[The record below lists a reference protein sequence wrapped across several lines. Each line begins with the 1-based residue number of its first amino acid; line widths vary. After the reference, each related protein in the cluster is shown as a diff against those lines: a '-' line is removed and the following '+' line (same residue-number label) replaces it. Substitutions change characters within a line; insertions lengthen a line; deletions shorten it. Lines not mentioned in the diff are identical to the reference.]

1 MIADTLVYE
10 KNNNNIRLAALDN
23 GDLVEFDLYNE
34 SNAIEGN
41 IYLGRIK
48 KKLDLANGHTGFLVD
63 IGDEEAAF
71 LNAFEF
77 DLKEISMSEGQSIV
91 VQVSQEKRAE
101 KGAKVVRNIQ
111 LVGTTLVY
119 RPFKMGVDVS
129 SKIED
134 KELAKT
140 YKTAVWNN
148 ITGQEGW
155 ALRTAAVEFAVE
167 DVLEEMVKLRNM
179 YENIRIK
186 ARNATAPALLYVR
199 ENPLY
204 EYIRR
209 YKDTLTTVVVNN
221 HNLLNELENILGEDM
236 AKYNAKP
243 FAEYGLDEQL
253 IDALNR
259 TIALKSGGSI
269 HIEQTRACVTVDVD
283 TADLKSGGNV
293 SKANDEA
300 AVEIARQIRLKN
312 LSGKIIID
320 FAGSSEYR
328 FMKSVIDI
336 LQTALADDPCRAR
349 VLGLSKAGNIEIL
362 RQRRRPSIL
371 DLYTQECSACQGTGR
386 VEK

>member
-1 MIADTLVYE
+1 MIADTLIYE
-10 KNNNNIRLAALDN
+10 KNGNSVRLASLDN
-23 GDLVEFDLYNE
+23 GQMVEFDLFNE
-34 SNAIEGN
+34 NNAIEGN

-48 KKLDLANGHTGFLVD
+48 KKIDLANGHTGFLVD
-63 IGDEEAAF
+63 IGDNETAF
-71 LNAFEF
+71 LNAFEH
-77 DLKEISMSEGQSIV
+77 DLKEINMSEGQSIV

-111 LVGTTLVY
+111 IVGTTLVY

-155 ALRTAAVEFAVE
+155 ALRTASVEFSTDE
-167 DVLEEMVKLRNM
+167 VLEEMVKLRNI
-179 YENIRIK
+179 YEAIRIK

-209 YKDTLTTVVVNN
+209 YKDTLKHVVVNN
-221 HNLLNELENILGEDM
+221 HNLINELENILGDGM
-236 AKYNAKP
+236 AVYEATP
-243 FAEYGLDEQL
+243 FTEYGLDEQ
-253 IDALNR
+253 IIEALNK
-259 TIALKSGGSI
+259 TTSLKSGGNI
-269 HIEQTRACVTVDVD
+269 HIEQTRACVTIDVD

-300 AVEIARQIRLKN
+300 AIEIARQIRLKN

-336 LQTALADDPCRAR
+336 LQTELADDPSRAR

-362 RQRRRPSIL
+362 RQRRIPALIEL
-371 DLYTQECSACQGTGR
+371 FTQDCSACQGTGR

>member
-1 MIADTLVYE
+1 MIADTLIYE
-10 KNNNNIRLAALDN
+10 KNGNNVRLASLDN
-23 GDLVEFDLYNE
+23 SQMVEFDLFNE
-34 SNAIEGN
+34 NNAIEGN
-41 IYLGRIK
+41 IYLARIK
-48 KKLDLANGHTGFLVD
+48 KKIDLANGHTGFLVD

-71 LNAFEF
+71 LNAFEH
-77 DLKEISMSEGQSIV
+77 DMKETNMNEGQSIV

-111 LVGTTLVY
+111 IVGTTLVY

-140 YKTAVWNN
+140 YKSAVWNN

-155 ALRTAAVEFAVE
+155 ALRTASVEFPVE
-167 DVLEEMVKLRNM
+167 DVLEEMVKLRNI
-179 YENIRIK
+179 YEAIRVK
-186 ARNATAPALLYVR
+186 ARNASAPALLYVR

-209 YKDTLTTVVVNN
+209 YKDTLKNVVVNN
-221 HNLLNELENILGEDM
+221 RNLLNELENILGDDM
-236 AKYNAKP
+236 AVYNANP
-243 FAEYGLDEQL
+243 FKEYGLDEQL
-253 IDALNR
+253 IDALKR
-259 TIALKSGGSI
+259 TVALKSGGNI
-269 HIEQTRACVTVDVD
+269 HVEQTRACVTIDVD

-336 LQTALADDPCRAR
+336 LQTELADDPCRAK

-362 RQRRRPSIL
+362 RQRRRPSLL
-371 DLYTQECSACQGTGR
+371 DTFTQECSSCQGTGR

>member
-1 MIADTLVYE
+1 MIANTLVYE
-10 KNNNNIRLAALDN
+10 KNNNEIRLAALDN
-23 GDLVEFDLYNE
+23 GSMVEFDIYNE
-34 SNAIEGN
+34 NNAVEGN

-48 KKLDLANGHTGFLVD
+48 KKINLANNHTGFLVD
-63 IGDEEAAF
+63 IGDEEEAF
-71 LNAFEF
+71 LNAYEH
-77 DLKEISMSEGQSIV
+77 DLKEINMSEGQSIV

-111 LVGTTLVY
+111 IVGTTLVY
-119 RPFKMGVDVS
+119 RPFKMGVEVS

-134 KELAKT
+134 KELAKE
-140 YKTAVWNN
+140 YKNAVWNN

-155 ALRTAAVEFAVE
+155 ALRTVAVEFPID
-167 DVLEEMVKLRNM
+167 DVLEEMVKLRNI

-209 YKDTLTTVVVNN
+209 YKDTLKTVVVNN
-221 HNLLNELENILGEDM
+221 HNLINELENVLGDDM
-236 AKYNAKP
+236 SEFNAKP
-243 FAEYGLDEQL
+243 FAEYGLEEQ
-253 IDALNR
+253 IIEALNR
-259 TIALKSGGSI
+259 TISLTSGGSV
-269 HIEQTRACVTVDVD
+269 HIEQTRACVTIDVD

-300 AVEIARQIRLKN
+300 AIEIARQIRLKN

-336 LQTALADDPCRAR
+336 LQTELADDPCRAR

-362 RQRRRPSIL
+362 RQRRRPSLL
-371 DLYTQECSACQGTGR
+371 DIYTEECSNCQGTGR

>member
-10 KNNNNIRLAALDN
+10 KNNNEIRLAALDN
-23 GDLVEFDLYNE
+23 GSMVEFDLYNE
-34 SNAIEGN
+34 NNAVEGN
-41 IYLGRIK
+41 IYLGRVK
-48 KKLDLANGHTGFLVD
+48 KKINLANNNTGFLVN
-63 IGDEEAAF
+63 IGDKEDAF
-71 LNAFEF
+71 LNAFEH
-77 DLKEISMSEGQSIV
+77 DLKEVNMSEGQSIV
-91 VQVSQEKRAE
+91 VQVTQEKRAE
-101 KGAKVVRNIQ
+101 KSAKVVRNIQ
-111 LVGTTLVY
+111 IVGTTLVY
-119 RPFKMGVDVS
+119 RPFKMGVEIS

-134 KELAKT
+134 KELAKE
-140 YKTAVWNN
+140 YKNAVWNN

-155 ALRTAAVEFAVE
+155 ALRTASVDFSID
-167 DVLEEMVKLRNM
+167 DVLEEMVKLRNI

-209 YKDTLTTVVVNN
+209 YKDTLKTVVVNN
-221 HNLLNELENILGEDM
+221 HNLLNELENILGDDM
-236 AKYNAKP
+236 SEFKANP
-243 FAEYGLDEQL
+243 FTEYGLDEQ
-253 IDALNR
+253 ITDALNR
-259 TIALKSGGSI
+259 TIALTSGGSV
-269 HIEQTRACVTVDVD
+269 HIEQTRACVTIDVD

-300 AVEIARQIRLKN
+300 AIEIARQIRLKN

-336 LQTALADDPCRAR
+336 LQTELADDPCRAR

-362 RQRRRPSIL
+362 RQRRRPSLL
-371 DLYTQECSACQGTGR
+371 DTYTEECSNCQGTGR

>member
-10 KNNNNIRLAALDN
+10 KNNNEIRLAALDN
-23 GDLVEFDLYNE
+23 GSMVEFDIYNE
-34 SNAIEGN
+34 NNAVEGN

-48 KKLDLANGHTGFLVD
+48 KKINLANNHTGFLVD
-63 IGDEEAAF
+63 IGDDEEAF
-71 LNAFEF
+71 LNAFEH
-77 DLKEISMSEGQSIV
+77 DLKEINMSEGQSIV

-111 LVGTTLVY
+111 IVGTTLVY
-119 RPFKMGVDVS
+119 RPFKMGVEIS
-129 SKIED
+129 SKIDD
-134 KELAKT
+134 KELAKE
-140 YKTAVWNN
+140 YKNAVWNN

-155 ALRTAAVEFAVE
+155 ALRTVAVEFPID
-167 DVLEEMVKLRNM
+167 DVLEEMVKLRNI

-186 ARNATAPALLYVR
+186 ARNAAAPALLYVR

-209 YKDTLTTVVVNN
+209 YKDTLKTVVVNN
-221 HNLLNELENILGEDM
+221 HNLLNELENVLGDDM
-236 AKYNAKP
+236 SEFNAKP
-243 FAEYGLDEQL
+243 FAEYGLEEQ
-253 IDALNR
+253 IIEALNR
-259 TIALKSGGSI
+259 TISLTSGGSV
-269 HIEQTRACVTVDVD
+269 HIEQTRACVTIDVD

-300 AVEIARQIRLKN
+300 AIEIARQIRLKN

-336 LQTALADDPCRAR
+336 LQTELADDPCRAR

-362 RQRRRPSIL
+362 RQRRRPSLL
-371 DLYTQECSACQGTGR
+371 DIYTEECSNCQGTGR

>member
-1 MIADTLVYE
+1 MIADTLIYE
-10 KNNNNIRLAALDN
+10 KNGNSVRLASLDN
-23 GDLVEFDLYNE
+23 GQMVEFDLFNE
-34 SNAIEGN
+34 NNAIEGN

-48 KKLDLANGHTGFLVD
+48 KKIDLANGHTGFLVD
-63 IGDEEAAF
+63 IGDNETAF
-71 LNAFEF
+71 LNAFEH
-77 DLKEISMSEGQSIV
+77 DLKEINMSEGQSIV

-111 LVGTTLVY
+111 IVGTTLVY

-155 ALRTAAVEFAVE
+155 ALRTASVEFSTDE
-167 DVLEEMVKLRNM
+167 VLEEMVKLRNI
-179 YENIRIK
+179 YEAIRIK

-209 YKDTLTTVVVNN
+209 YKDTLKHVVVNN
-221 HNLLNELENILGEDM
+221 HNLINELENILGDGM
-236 AKYNAKP
+236 AVYEATP
-243 FAEYGLDEQL
+243 FTEYGLDEQ
-253 IDALNR
+253 IIEALNK
-259 TIALKSGGSI
+259 TTSLKSGGNI
-269 HIEQTRACVTVDVD
+269 HIEQTRACVTIDVD

-300 AVEIARQIRLKN
+300 AIEIAHQIRLKN

-336 LQTALADDPCRAR
+336 LQTELADDPSRAR

-362 RQRRRPSIL
+362 RQRRRPSLL
-371 DLYTQECSACQGTGR
+371 DLFTQECSACQGTGR

>member
-1 MIADTLVYE
+1 MIANTLVYE
-10 KNNNNIRLAALDN
+10 KNNNEIRLAALDN
-23 GDLVEFDLYNE
+23 GSMVEFDIYNE
-34 SNAIEGN
+34 NNAVEGN

-48 KKLDLANGHTGFLVD
+48 KKINLANNHTGFLVD
-63 IGDEEAAF
+63 IGDDEEAF
-71 LNAFEF
+71 LNAFEH
-77 DLKEISMSEGQSIV
+77 DLKEINMSEGQSIV

-111 LVGTTLVY
+111 IVGTTLVY
-119 RPFKMGVDVS
+119 RPFKMGVEIS

-134 KELAKT
+134 KELAKE
-140 YKTAVWNN
+140 YKNAVWNN

-155 ALRTAAVEFAVE
+155 ALRTVAVEFSID
-167 DVLEEMVKLRNM
+167 DVLEEMVKLRNI

-186 ARNATAPALLYVR
+186 ARNAAAPALLYVR

-209 YKDTLTTVVVNN
+209 YKDTLKIVVVNN
-221 HNLLNELENILGEDM
+221 HNLINELENVLGDDM
-236 AKYNAKP
+236 SEFNAKP
-243 FAEYGLDEQL
+243 FTEYGLEEQ
-253 IDALNR
+253 IIEALNR
-259 TIALKSGGSI
+259 TVSLTSGGSV
-269 HIEQTRACVTVDVD
+269 HIEQTRACVTIDVD

-300 AVEIARQIRLKN
+300 AIEIARQIRLKN

-336 LQTALADDPCRAR
+336 LQTELADDPCRAR

-362 RQRRRPSIL
+362 RQRRRPSLL
-371 DLYTQECSACQGTGR
+371 DIYTEECSNCQGTGR

>member
-1 MIADTLVYE
+1 MIADTLIYE
-10 KNNNNIRLAALDN
+10 KNGNSVRLASLDN
-23 GDLVEFDLYNE
+23 GQMVEFDLFNE
-34 SNAIEGN
+34 NNAIEGN

-48 KKLDLANGHTGFLVD
+48 KKIDLANGHTGFLVD
-63 IGDEEAAF
+63 IGDNETAF
-71 LNAFEF
+71 LNAFEH
-77 DLKEISMSEGQSIV
+77 DLKEINMSEGQSIV

-111 LVGTTLVY
+111 IVGTTLVY

-155 ALRTAAVEFAVE
+155 ALRTASVEFSTDE
-167 DVLEEMVKLRNM
+167 VLEEMVKLRNI
-179 YENIRIK
+179 YEAIRIK

-209 YKDTLTTVVVNN
+209 YKDTLKHVVVNN
-221 HNLLNELENILGEDM
+221 HNLINELENILGDGM
-236 AKYNAKP
+236 AVYEATP
-243 FAEYGLDEQL
+243 FTEYGLDEQ
-253 IDALNR
+253 IIEALNK
-259 TIALKSGGSI
+259 TTSLKSGGNI
-269 HIEQTRACVTVDVD
+269 HIEQTRACVTIDVD
-283 TADLKSGGNV
+283 TADLTSGGNV

-300 AVEIARQIRLKN
+300 AIEIARQIRLKN

-336 LQTALADDPCRAR
+336 LQTELADDPSRAR

-362 RQRRRPSIL
+362 RQRRRPSLL
-371 DLYTQECSACQGTGR
+371 DLFTQECSACQGTGR

>member
-1 MIADTLVYE
+1 MIANTLVYE
-10 KNNNNIRLAALDN
+10 KNNNEIRLAALDN
-23 GDLVEFDLYNE
+23 GSMVEFDIYNE
-34 SNAIEGN
+34 NNAVEGN

-48 KKLDLANGHTGFLVD
+48 KKINLANNHTGFLVD
-63 IGDEEAAF
+63 IGDDEEAF
-71 LNAFEF
+71 LNAFEH
-77 DLKEISMSEGQSIV
+77 DLKEINMSEGQSIV

-111 LVGTTLVY
+111 IVGTTLVY
-119 RPFKMGVDVS
+119 RPFKMGVEVS

-134 KELAKT
+134 KELAKE
-140 YKTAVWNN
+140 YKNAVWNN

-155 ALRTAAVEFAVE
+155 ALRTVAVEFPID
-167 DVLEEMVKLRNM
+167 DVLEEMVKLRNI

-186 ARNATAPALLYVR
+186 ARNAAAPALLYVR

-209 YKDTLTTVVVNN
+209 YKDTLKTVVVNN
-221 HNLLNELENILGEDM
+221 HNLINELENVLGDDM
-236 AKYNAKP
+236 SEFNAKP
-243 FAEYGLDEQL
+243 FAEYGLEEQ
-253 IDALNR
+253 IIEALNR
-259 TIALKSGGSI
+259 TVSLTSGGSV
-269 HIEQTRACVTVDVD
+269 HIEQTRACVTIDVD

-300 AVEIARQIRLKN
+300 AIEIARQIRLKN

-336 LQTALADDPCRAR
+336 LQTELADDPCRAR

-362 RQRRRPSIL
+362 RQRRRPSLL
-371 DLYTQECSACQGTGR
+371 DIYTEECSNCQGTGR

>member
-1 MIADTLVYE
+1 MIADTLIYE
-10 KNNNNIRLAALDN
+10 KNGNSVRLASLDN
-23 GDLVEFDLYNE
+23 GQMVEFDLFNE
-34 SNAIEGN
+34 NNAIEGN

-48 KKLDLANGHTGFLVD
+48 KKIDLANGHTGFLVD
-63 IGDEEAAF
+63 IGDNETAF
-71 LNAFEF
+71 LNAFEH
-77 DLKEISMSEGQSIV
+77 DLKEINMSEGQSIV

-111 LVGTTLVY
+111 IVGTTLVY

-155 ALRTAAVEFAVE
+155 ALRTASVEFSTDE
-167 DVLEEMVKLRNM
+167 VLEEMVKLRNI
-179 YENIRIK
+179 YEAIRIK

-209 YKDTLTTVVVNN
+209 YKDTLKHVVVNN
-221 HNLLNELENILGEDM
+221 HNLINELENILGDGM
-236 AKYNAKP
+236 AVYEATP
-243 FAEYGLDEQL
+243 FTEYGLDEQ
-253 IDALNR
+253 IIEALNK
-259 TIALKSGGSI
+259 TTSLKSGGNI
-269 HIEQTRACVTVDVD
+269 HIEQTRACVTIDVD

-300 AVEIARQIRLKN
+300 AIEIARQIRLKN

-336 LQTALADDPCRAR
+336 LQTELADDPSRAR

-362 RQRRRPSIL
+362 RQRRRPSLL
-371 DLYTQECSACQGTGR
+371 DLFTQECSACQGTGR

>member
-10 KNNNNIRLAALDN
+10 KNNNEIRLAALDN
-23 GDLVEFDLYNE
+23 GSMVEFDIYNE
-34 SNAIEGN
+34 NNAVEGN

-48 KKLDLANGHTGFLVD
+48 KKINLANNHTGFLVD
-63 IGDEEAAF
+63 IGDDEEAF
-71 LNAFEF
+71 LNAFEH
-77 DLKEISMSEGQSIV
+77 DLKEINMSEGQSIV

-111 LVGTTLVY
+111 IVGTTLVY
-119 RPFKMGVDVS
+119 RPFKMGVEVS
-129 SKIED
+129 SKIDD
-134 KELAKT
+134 KELAKE
-140 YKTAVWNN
+140 YKNAVWNN

-155 ALRTAAVEFAVE
+155 ALRTVAVEFPID
-167 DVLEEMVKLRNM
+167 DVLEEMVKLRNI

-186 ARNATAPALLYVR
+186 ARNAAAPALLYVR

-209 YKDTLTTVVVNN
+209 YKDTLKTVVVNN
-221 HNLLNELENILGEDM
+221 HNLINELENVLGDDM
-236 AKYNAKP
+236 SEFNAKP
-243 FAEYGLDEQL
+243 FAEYGLEEQ
-253 IDALNR
+253 IIEALNR
-259 TIALKSGGSI
+259 TISLTSGGSV
-269 HIEQTRACVTVDVD
+269 HIEQTRACVTIDVD

-300 AVEIARQIRLKN
+300 AIEIARQIRLKN

-336 LQTALADDPCRAR
+336 LQTELADDPCRAR

-362 RQRRRPSIL
+362 RQRRRPSLL
-371 DLYTQECSACQGTGR
+371 DIYTEECSNCQGTGR